1 MLTAVSSRIGVR
13 GHPGNP
19 RRAST
24 TSDSRAPAAGSR
36 TNSSG
41 TRKLALSTS
50 SRLSGRCRDVAIATA
65 LATVEI
71 ARRPERVRTLWALS
85 AMSGGSPLLVHAS
98 SSALS
103 IAPQGARV
111 HCVVNG
117 NPGAVTAA
125 AATVVPTMST
135 ASRKNVDPRASIHR
149 RREPCRRRTRGSV
162 DSARWAA
169 TLRIHAMSI
178 HGIRTYESPET
189 FRTASRKDG
198 RAPSSAAP
206 AVSERVWSNAEATT
220 ITAYT
225 GRYHVRTTAAAL
237 TEASPLPRASG
248 GAASP
253 ARRVFRSTRAAALPQ
268 SRSVTGSP

>member
-1 MLTAVSSRIGVR
+1 MLGAIPETRDERV
-13 GHPGNP
+13 
-19 RRAST
+19 RRAT
-24 TSDSRAPAAGSR
+24 PGHRRRGSR

-125 AATVVPTMST
+125 AAATVVPTMST

-149 RREPCRRRTRGSV
+149 RREPCGRRTRGSV
-162 DSARWAA
+162 DSARWGCHAQNPRHEHPLGSGR
-169 TLRIHAMSI
+169 TNHLRRSGRPRGRMVA
-178 HGIRTYESPET
+178 R
-189 FRTASRKDG
+189 
-198 RAPSSAAP
+198 RAPRRQLSASEYGATPRRRRSPHTPVDTTCERRQRRSQKRRHFPAP
-206 AVSERVWSNAEATT
+206 AVEQRRQHDEYSDPPEQRHC
-220 ITAYT
+220 
-225 GRYHVRTTAAAL
+225 R
-237 TEASPLPRASG
+237 SPDR
-248 GAASP
+248 
-253 ARRVFRSTRAAALPQ
+253 
-268 SRSVTGSP
+268 